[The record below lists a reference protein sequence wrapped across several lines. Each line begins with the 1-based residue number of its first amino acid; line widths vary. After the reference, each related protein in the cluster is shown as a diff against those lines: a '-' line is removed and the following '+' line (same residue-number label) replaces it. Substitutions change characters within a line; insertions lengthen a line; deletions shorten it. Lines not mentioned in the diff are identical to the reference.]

1 MNEVSWIL
9 RQARIDHGLSLE
21 DVAQKTYIKLD
32 YLEAIE
38 EADLKRLPADVHV
51 SGYIRQVA
59 RLFDLDGPGLASRF
73 FNPGLGSGEA
83 SGLNGEVTHP
93 ALPFR
98 SLQVESAPMA
108 ASPVS
113 AVQHLANLME
123 SDAVPVREA
132 RLEAD
137 AIVDRARA
145 EARDLV
151 RGAEAYAH
159 DVLAKLEEDLSNTLS
174 VIRNGRRY
182 LDLKRYDGF
191 EGRRQ
196 E

>member
-38 EADLKRLPADVHV
+38 EADFKRLPADVHV

-73 FNPGLGSGEA
+73 FDPGLGSSEA
-83 SGLNGEVTHP
+83 FGSSGQAAQP
-93 ALPFR
+93 ALPFG
-98 SLQVESAPMA
+98 SVQSESGPRA
-108 ASPVS
+108 ASPTS

-123 SDAVPVREA
+123 SDAVPIREA
-132 RLEAD
+132 KLEAD
-137 AIVDRARA
+137 AIVEIARA